1 MKKRRHNEQK
11 KLTKRGKL
19 YLANIIAFVFV
30 IAFFVIDS
38 GVLYNNIFESI
49 YKSVAVQCI
58 FTFLS
63 LIVYYIS
70 IIADALSAR
79 NNKDE
84 KNNN

>member
-1 MKKRRHNEQK
+1 MEKKNK
-11 KLTKRGKL
+11 KLSKRGKL

-49 YKSVAVQCI
+49 YKCVAVHCI
-58 FTFLS
+58 FAFLS

>member
-1 MKKRRHNEQK
+1 MEKKNK
-11 KLTKRGKL
+11 KLSKRGKL

-49 YKSVAVQCI
+49 YKCVAVQCI

-63 LIVYYIS
+63 LIVYYLS

>member
-1 MKKRRHNEQK
+1 MEKK
-11 KLTKRGKL
+11 KLSKRGKL

-30 IAFFVIDS
+30 ISFFVIDS

-49 YKSVAVQCI
+49 YKCVAVQCI

-84 KNNN
+84 KK

>member
-1 MKKRRHNEQK
+1 MNKK
-11 KLTKRGKL
+11 KLSKRGKL

-30 IAFFVIDS
+30 TAFFVIDS

-49 YKSVAVQCI
+49 YKCVAVQCI

-70 IIADALSAR
+70 IIADALIAR

>member
-1 MKKRRHNEQK
+1 MEKK
-11 KLTKRGKL
+11 KLSKRCKL

-49 YKSVAVQCI
+49 YKCVAGQCI